1 MNEKRSSKDRLL
13 QAVMDL
19 MAAKGYNGVTTK
31 EIAAAAGVSEMT
43 LFRQF
48 GTKRSLLEAAVDH
61 FYYTAD
67 MKRIFREELV
77 WDLRADLRLLA
88 DYYHESMHRNRKLI
102 QIVLRDAE
110 MVDVMMKAQKHPRQ
124 LKEMLMDYFSEMQGR
139 GKMIAASAEA
149 QAMNFMWMN
158 YGAFMTSLFQAE
170 SITGVTLEEFKES
183 SVDLF
188 VKALTP

>member
-61 FYYTAD
+61 FYYTED

-77 WDLRADLRLLA
+77 RDLRADLRLLA

-110 MVDVMMKAQKHPRQ
+110 MVDVTLKAQKHPRQ
-124 LKEMLMDYFSEMQGR
+124 LKEMLMDYFCEMQGR
-139 GKMIAASAEA
+139 GKMIAVNPEA

-158 YGAFMTSLFQAE
+158 YGAFMTSLFQAD
-170 SITGVTLEEFKES
+170 SITRVTLEEFKES

-188 VKALTP
+188 VRALTP